1 MAIKSTFFATRTLA
15 RNAKAELGGKV
26 VDNGSTAEAGKRW
39 ELQTEEVET
48 VNVANKAAWIKAEA
62 IAQGLDVVDVPM
74 AKVTQREMMGLP
86 RPVSKGANPRE
97 YTLKDR
103 KGHSVLVQVRR
114 SKTNALLAAHMAKA

>member
-39 ELQTEEVET
+39 ELQQENIIA
-48 VNVANKAAWIKAEA
+48 NVAAWVKAEA
-62 IAQGLDVVDVPM
+62 IANGHTVVDHVLEEVQP
-74 AKVTQREMMGLP
+74 RDIMGLP
-86 RPVSKGANPRE
+86 RPVSKGVNARE

-114 SKTNALLAAHMAKA
+114 SKTNALLAAHMAKS